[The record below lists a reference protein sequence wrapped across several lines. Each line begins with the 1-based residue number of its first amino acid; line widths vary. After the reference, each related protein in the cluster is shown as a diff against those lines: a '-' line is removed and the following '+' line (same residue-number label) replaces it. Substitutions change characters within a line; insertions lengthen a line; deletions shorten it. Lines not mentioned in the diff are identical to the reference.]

1 MRIFVGGGKLSLLT
15 GSVRTA
21 YVSDMTETCRVVDEA
36 ALRLAGARRCL
47 LAFGAANDLLCEQ
60 SDGWV
65 GRNIVC
71 SRAAVAI

>member
-1 MRIFVGGGKLSLLT
+1 M
-15 GSVRTA
+15 
-21 YVSDMTETCRVVDEA
+21 VDEA

-71 SRAAVAI
+71 SRAAEAI